1 MKCGKGAF
9 RSEKASPTE
18 NKEGT
23 ATQAEP
29 TVRPVAPAQ
38 QNLVSSAESPS
49 GSYKWAIAY
58 GWFVIIAAAYL
69 LLSGALTLLGDLDV
83 TPPPHAFA
91 QKPIGAAGALFQ
103 GLLWLA
109 AGLAILRR
117 KLIAI
122 RLVWAVAILAGVG
135 VLFRGIVP
143 FDLLTWLLTVFIAK
157 WFSSKRPFL
166 SK

>member
-1 MKCGKGAF
+1 
-9 RSEKASPTE
+9 
-18 NKEGT
+18 
-23 ATQAEP
+23 
-29 TVRPVAPAQ
+29 
-38 QNLVSSAESPS
+38 VSSTGGPS
-49 GSYKWAIAY
+49 GSYKWAIFY
-58 GWFVIIAAAYL
+58 GWFVIIVAAYL
-69 LLSGALTLLGDLDV
+69 LLSGALTLLGGLDV

-91 QKPIGAAGALFQ
+91 KKPIGAAGALFQ

-109 AGLAILRR
+109 TGLAILRR